1 MLSEVFG
8 SLNMHRTGG
17 SLHGW
22 LDLRH
27 INTVWRWLT
36 PMRPPPPQHTH
47 TQAHVWASSFCSNT
61 PCAPWERTYLRAT
74 LGFVCECMC
83 VLLPCVGSCF
93 SQKCLSSSSRLM
105 SWGENTT
112 LTTSVWPVRPSGEAQ
127 ICINLSK
134 VTRHPLLW
142 CPLDPGSPYFTL
154 FSYISPQTLD
164 IL

>member
-1 MLSEVFG
+1 MRFSGAWTCTSLVGLSMDGWISDTLTLSGVD
-8 SLNMHRTGG
+8 
-17 SLHGW
+17 LHPW
-22 LDLRH
+22 DL
-27 INTVWRWLT
+27 
-36 PMRPPPPQHTH
+36 PPPQHTH

-83 VLLPCVGSCF
+83 ALLPCVGSWF

-142 CPLDPGSPYFTL
+142 CPLNPGSPYFTL